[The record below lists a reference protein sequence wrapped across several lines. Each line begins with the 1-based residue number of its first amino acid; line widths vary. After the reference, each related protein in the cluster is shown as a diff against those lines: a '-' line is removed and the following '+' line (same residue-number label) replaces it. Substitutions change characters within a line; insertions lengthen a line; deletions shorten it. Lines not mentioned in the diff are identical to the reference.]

1 MHSLCNITV
10 KLVTKSRHLV
20 FDSMNLISLYM
31 FLDDMPLHL
40 YYESKTMSQDRNI
53 QTNQT
58 IERICNPYNI
68 LYNEETG

>member
-1 MHSLCNITV
+1 
-10 KLVTKSRHLV
+10 
-20 FDSMNLISLYM
+20 M

-58 IERICNPYNI
+58 IECICNSYNI